1 MYFTGTFEIYKKK
14 NLSFVSNIL
23 IPNISDIIVLSVI
36 NQRTNAQGWNYKLLM
51 HNEDSNHDQS
61 WNVTKA
67 W

>member
-36 NQRTNAQGWNYKLLM
+36 NQRTNAQG
-51 HNEDSNHDQS
+51 
-61 WNVTKA
+61 
-67 W
+67 